1 MKISI
6 STKSLTLSFLV
17 LLLLVA
23 LWFMQNRSEASGFS
37 GSKEIPSQTVSK
49 IPFKMKGL
57 TYKSYEGGRL
67 ASKITADEI
76 KISSRGFWIFNV
88 KPFKEVVL
96 ENATIRVYL
105 EKSEQPEREID
116 LSEQDVD
123 LFFFGKEILTVGR
136 KFNGVSPDKG
146 FASRGVI
153 IGLALEIYQSD
164 ELSIL
169 IKSRKAY
176 VDFRKKEL
184 KMKDVIMKD
193 LSTGRIIKSRL
204 VIWNNKIKAFEIA
217 GRYITKSQDG
227 ILNGKMIKIGLDF
240 EISPLQHS

>member
-6 STKSLTLSFLV
+6 STKSLTLSFLA
-17 LLLLVA
+17 LLLLIA
-23 LWFMQNRSEASGFS
+23 FWFIQNRSEASVFS
-37 GSKEIPSQTVSK
+37 GSKEIPRQTASK

-57 TYKSYEGGRL
+57 TYKSYEDGRL

-76 KISSRGFWIFNV
+76 KISSRDFWIFNV

-96 ENATIRVYL
+96 ENATIQVYL
-105 EKSEQPEREID
+105 ERNEQPDREID

-123 LFFFGKEILTVGR
+123 LFFFGNEILTVGR

-146 FASRGVI
+146 SVSRGVI
-153 IGLALEIYQSD
+153 KDLDLKIYQSD

-169 IKSRKAY
+169 VKSRKAY

-204 VIWNNKIKAFEIA
+204 VIWNNEIKAFEIA
-217 GRYITKSQDG
+217 GRYIAKSQDG

-240 EISPLQHS
+240 KISPLQHG